1 MGFLTCAPQTSSTR
15 PTSHHP
21 CFMILRED
29 RSLHMAS
36 PCNITSSI
44 PSCCGSLVV
53 HPSVAERPTGCTRHL
68 TMSMTMLPMLPDACW
83 DRALEYR
90 GWKRN
95 GNETIGRGLALDR
108 VGTVPDPES

>member
-1 MGFLTCAPQTSSTR
+1 MGDFQSPPFIHDPSPRTALCT
-15 PTSHHP
+15 
-21 CFMILRED
+21 
-29 RSLHMAS
+29 MAS
-36 PCNITSSI
+36 PCNITSI

-53 HPSVAERPTGCTRHL
+53 HPSVPERPTGCTRHL

-95 GNETIGRGLALDR
+95 GKETIGRGLALDR
-108 VGTVPDPES
+108 VGTVPDLGSAGPPKFQRSSC